1 MYFRLPVTFWMFCYS
16 TRYQCFK
23 EGYLAFSLNVCV
35 TSVRKLVYIFFL
47 SLSGCV
53 RVRMYSTHSLPVC
66 VCVYVVTSSDR
77 SSDSGLCNARL
88 MPQDAVQKY
97 QSKIALRR
105 FPKMY
110 ERLAKI
116 KLLDALF
123 FAKGMAVKKMR
134 REL

>member
-1 MYFRLPVTFWMFCYS
+1 M
-16 TRYQCFK
+16 
-23 EGYLAFSLNVCV
+23 
-35 TSVRKLVYIFFL
+35 TSVRKLVYIYFF
-47 SLSGCV
+47 SGCV

-110 ERLAKI
+110 ERFAKI